1 MASAVLL
8 VLLASDTFA
17 LFFGLGFIIGV
28 VKHTDF
34 LSDELQE
41 HQSMLWAVV
50 YYVQIHI
57 VSPIVL

>member
-17 LFFGLGFIIGV
+17 LFFGLVFIIGV
-28 VKHTDF
+28 VKHADF

-50 YYVQIHI
+50 YYVQIHV